1 MSAAQQAKFTQN
13 EDLKGLLLATKNAKL
28 VHHKRGQEPEVFD
41 KLMIIRDKLS
51 RGEI

>member
-1 MSAAQQAKFTQN
+1 VCSS
-13 EDLKGLLLATKNAKL
+13 DLLLLATKNAKL